1 MKSQIKYTGLYLLS
15 IFLLLSCT
23 KDFEEINTDPHGFTT
38 ASTGSIFNGI
48 IQSIIPGGNELM
60 YVNNE
65 IIYKQTQQL
74 ALASSA
80 WGNFTLGTES
90 MWGSFYS
97 TMANA
102 RELERRFD
110 EDPSSDELTNMKA
123 MIKII
128 MAYKTFRMTDIFG
141 DMPYSEAAY
150 GFSNLELLHPIYDS
164 QESIYKYLL
173 EELKWCDENINVDAV
188 VEEPFATFKT
198 FDALFNG
205 DMLVWQKLANSMR
218 LRYAMRMSEKEPV
231 LAGEI
236 IKEIIDNG
244 RPIFLGY
251 DFITYVGESA
261 CIWPNSMGFGNGAP
275 NWAFRE
281 QKNLRVGSNIWSQV
295 SLHDSTDGSGIFDP
309 RAYIFFE
316 GNNANEWVKYP
327 QTPQANVPAHGGIP
341 YGTHRDNAGAFDIKG
356 ETCIYTVVNYFMHRD
371 ANFMPIPMIT
381 GAEVHYILA
390 EAYFRGIGLPQ
401 DPSLGEIEYMNGI
414 NASAEWW
421 IGVSEGSILPLS
433 GITFGEKVTI
443 PSGLGS
449 FSILNVFGMWN
460 ATTDEEK
467 LKFIYTQR
475 WLDAFWQPQE
485 AYALARRTG
494 LTPREGDPIG
504 HFRLPY
510 PPSEQEFNSE
520 NWFKAMDNQGGG
532 DTPDFKIWWIP

>member
-188 VEEPFATFKT
+188 VEETFATFKT
-198 FDALFNG
+198 FDALING
-205 DMLVWQKLANSMR
+205 DM
-218 LRYAMRMSEKEPV
+218 PV
-231 LAGEI
+231 
-236 IKEIIDNG
+236 
-244 RPIFLGY
+244 
-251 DFITYVGESA
+251 
-261 CIWPNSMGFGNGAP
+261 
-275 NWAFRE
+275 
-281 QKNLRVGSNIWSQV
+281 
-295 SLHDSTDGSGIFDP
+295 
-309 RAYIFFE
+309 
-316 GNNANEWVKYP
+316 
-327 QTPQANVPAHGGIP
+327 
-341 YGTHRDNAGAFDIKG
+341 
-356 ETCIYTVVNYFMHRD
+356 
-371 ANFMPIPMIT
+371 
-381 GAEVHYILA
+381 
-390 EAYFRGIGLPQ
+390 
-401 DPSLGEIEYMNGI
+401 
-414 NASAEWW
+414 
-421 IGVSEGSILPLS
+421 
-433 GITFGEKVTI
+433 
-443 PSGLGS
+443 
-449 FSILNVFGMWN
+449 
-460 ATTDEEK
+460 
-467 LKFIYTQR
+467 
-475 WLDAFWQPQE
+475 
-485 AYALARRTG
+485 
-494 LTPREGDPIG
+494 
-504 HFRLPY
+504 
-510 PPSEQEFNSE
+510 
-520 NWFKAMDNQGGG
+520 
-532 DTPDFKIWWIP
+532 